1 MNKWKSVLLIVLLPL
16 LLFAQWGGGEKYPD
30 LKPHPESLKKF
41 QDMKF
46 GMFIHWGPSSIRG
59 TSSWGRGNH
68 PYDFAPRIPIN
79 QYDSLY
85 VQFHP
90 IFFDAKDWISTA
102 RKAGMKYFIMVT
114 KHHDGFCNWDSR
126 YTDYDIM
133 STPYKKD
140 VLKDIWEECHRQGI
154 LFGTYYSICDWHHPE
169 YPGRYGGDPR
179 PVETSDMEKYMV
191 YMKNQLDELIDMYH
205 SQIMW
210 FDGYWEGPWTHELG
224 MDLYKYLRD
233 KKDDLLINN
242 RVDRMRTD
250 EEGKT
255 HPWKYAGD
263 YKTPEQEIGAFDN
276 EHPWESCIT
285 VADGWHWRPHGRLKS
300 LKELIDILVQTVG
313 GGGNLLLNIGPMPD
327 GRMELFQQKRL
338 LQIGKWLDKYGV
350 SIYATKGGPFKPN
363 EWTAST
369 RKDNQIFLHI
379 LDWPSDTL
387 VIPDFNH
394 DLVDCHLIDGG
405 QVTPVTMSSGEM
417 RVTVPKTMRKKLNTI
432 LVLETAVQADQIEVL
447 DAVTFKNIKTIQLAV
462 GHSKKYAADGAKSL
476 IDGQRGPKDNLYKHW
491 LGFEG
496 DNLEATIDLQKIGP
510 VGTVQMHF
518 LENQNN
524 WIFLPTKLEIQI
536 SNNNEDFKK
545 VAEKEI
551 EIQQTNKT
559 EIQDFEFK
567 LEKIRARYVKIL
579 AINTGICPEWHK
591 GAGGKAW
598 MFVDEISVE

>member
-1 MNKWKSVLLIVLLPL
+1 MTKLINLVVIVLMPL
-16 LLFAQWGGGEKYPD
+16 SLIAQWGGGEKYPD
-30 LKPHPESLKKF
+30 LKPHQESLKKF

-46 GMFIHWGPSSIRG
+46 GMFVHWGPSSIRG

-79 QYDSLY
+79 QFDSLY

-90 IFFDAKDWISTA
+90 VFFDAEDWITTA

-126 YTDYDIM
+126 YTDYDMM

-140 VLKDIWEECHRQGI
+140 VLRDLSDECNRQGI
-154 LFGTYYSICDWHHPE
+154 IFGTYYSICDWHHPE

-179 PVETSDMEKYMV
+179 PVENSDMEKYMV
-191 YMKNQLDELIDMYH
+191 YMKNQLDELIDTYQ

-210 FDGYWEGPWTHELG
+210 FDGYWEGPWSHERG

-242 RVDRMRTD
+242 RVDRMRAD

-263 YKTPEQEIGAFDN
+263 YKTPEQEIGAFDI

-338 LQIGKWLDKYGV
+338 IEIGQWLDKYGE
-350 SIYATKGGPFKPN
+350 SIYATQGGPFMPN

-369 RKDNQIFLHI
+369 RKDNRIFLHV

-387 VIPDFNH
+387 VISKFNH
-394 DLVDCHLIDGG
+394 NISRCRLMDGEEIF
-405 QVTPVTMSSGEM
+405 PVRTEDGEM
-417 RVTVPKTMRKKLNTI
+417 LISVPEKERKKLNTI
-432 LVLETAVQADQIEVL
+432 LVLETTIPAEQVKVL
-447 DAVTFKNIKTIQLAV
+447 DAVTFRNIKTITLSV
-462 GHSKKYAADGAKSL
+462 NPSEKYAADGAKSL
-476 IDGQRGPKDNLYKHW
+476 IDGQRGTKDNLYLHW

-496 DNLEATIDLQKIGP
+496 DSMEAIIDLQKVKP
-510 VGTVQMHF
+510 VGSVQMHF
-518 LENQNN
+518 LQNQNN
-524 WIFLPTKLEIQI
+524 WIFLPTKLEIQV
-536 SNNNEDFKK
+536 SDNKEEFKP
-545 VAEKEI
+545 VAAKEI
-551 EIQQTNKT
+551 EIQQTNQT
-559 EIQDFEFK
+559 IIQDFELK
-567 LEKIRARYVKIL
+567 LGNIEARYVKVSASNL
-579 AINTGICPEWHK
+579 GKCPEWHK
-591 GAGGKAW
+591 GSGGKAW
-598 MFVDEISVE
+598 MFIDEITVE